1 VTGFGI
7 QGYLGP
13 DDPMGPALVAGV
25 VASMSPA
32 IVAAGVATEAE
43 LDLPTLEARIAEA
56 LRRERAVLLPPTV
69 VGAWGTRPS

>member
-1 VTGFGI
+1 MTGFGI

-25 VASMSPA
+25 VTSMAPA
-32 IVAAGVATEAE
+32 IVAGGIATEAE
-43 LDLPTLEARIAEA
+43 LGLPTLRERIAEE